1 MRILFGAFSGDHFAG
16 SSVKEKSSL
25 PAGALGGF

>member
-1 MRILFGAFSGDHFAG
+1 MM

-25 PAGALGGF
+25 PLHEGGGRKTKKNEKKMN